1 MTDEHQGDARVIG
14 LDEAASFW
22 QPVPANGFIRN
33 ILNSR
38 MVNAG
43 TNFSMGTQTVAAQ
56 CFIREHTH
64 AHNDEVIHMLEGKG
78 SARLD
83 GVEYPIEKGS
93 TVFIGRNR
101 KHHFIN
107 RSDEPFTF
115 LWLMMPGG
123 LDDFF
128 EQIGRPRNIG
138 EPDPDPFPRPDNVA
152 EIEARTVFGW
162 ADASYNQS

>member
-1 MTDEHQGDARVIG
+1 
-14 LDEAASFW
+14 
-22 QPVPANGFIRN
+22 
-33 ILNSR
+33 

-78 SARLD
+78 IARLD

-123 LDDFF
+123 LDDFLNKSAGPATSVNRIRILSRGLTMSRKSKRARF
-128 EQIGRPRNIG
+128 LAGLMPLIINPRTEQTRDR
-138 EPDPDPFPRPDNVA
+138 
-152 EIEARTVFGW
+152 
-162 ADASYNQS
+162 

>member
-1 MTDEHQGDARVIG
+1 MTDQHQGDARVIG

-78 SARLD
+78 IARLD

-115 LWLMMPGG
+115 LWLMMPGV

-128 EQIGRPRNIG
+128 EQICRPRSIG
-138 EPDPDPFPRPDNVA
+138 EPEPAPFPRPDNVA

>member
-1 MTDEHQGDARVIG
+1 MTEEHQGDARVIA

-64 AHNDEVIHMLEGKG
+64 AHNDEVIHMLDGKG
-78 SARLD
+78 IARLD

-128 EQIGRPRNIG
+128 EQIGRPRSLG
-138 EPDPDPFPRPDNVA
+138 EPEPAPFPRPDNVA

-162 ADASYNQS
+162 ADSSYNQS

>member
-1 MTDEHQGDARVIG
+1 MTDEHQGNARVIG

-43 TNFSMGTQTVAAQ
+43 TNFSIGTQTVAAQ

-78 SARLD
+78 IARLD